1 MYVQEK
7 TGQDEYGE
15 PRTSQQGGIS
25 VADTVGSSTAVQA
38 AEQAEVA
45 QMAEVTVQ
53 SLQSQGA
60 SPTSAAV
67 SHVPQIPSKASSVS
81 AQAAQSDADY
91 TQVGSQLLSLSSESL
106 SALPSPMHPAAVPP
120 AVAQDVNDALAR
132 SLLQGPHA
140 SGLTEAHSARLTSA
154 YSGKFQRSSLHT
166 NTAWSTA
173 QPSNLVKSG
182 CLQHECVLH
191 ATVQPR
197 RQAESSAS
205 SQECTDV
212 PTYTHQIGIS
222 NLRLLWLDASSVFGL

>member
-1 MYVQEK
+1 
-7 TGQDEYGE
+7 
-15 PRTSQQGGIS
+15 
-25 VADTVGSSTAVQA
+25 
-38 AEQAEVA
+38 
-45 QMAEVTVQ
+45 MAEVTAQ

-67 SHVPQIPSKASSVS
+67 SHIPQIPSKASSVS

-120 AVAQDVNDALAR
+120 AVAQDVNNALAR

-166 NTAWSTA
+166 HTAWSTE
-173 QPSNLVKSG
+173 QPSTLVKSS

-197 RQAESSAS
+197 RQAESLATP
-205 SQECTDV
+205 QECTDV
-212 PTYTHQIGIS
+212 PTYTPYNPKTELASSQS
-222 NLRLLWLDASSVFGL
+222 NLKFETPIRWVYNKSYCICNHQGNSCLQRRPQAI